1 MVGEKELAR
10 YFLAIL
16 NTSDGYKKWERLSTH
31 GNDKS
36 FTGQEVEGSSDSKL
50 NMKRKG
56 QYPSDHTQ
64 VLVFGIFSNFIWL

>member
-50 NMKRKG
+50 NMKRKR